1 LSRSVEVFF
10 FLSKGTVMRARL
22 RLMTENPDSLA
33 QPKEP
38 AWENWQPTIRAT
50 LMFVVREDEV
60 LLIRKKR
67 GFGMGKV
74 NGPGGKLD
82 PGETELECAVRET
95 QEELGVTALDAVKRG
110 ELWFQFVDG
119 LAMHVA
125 VFHATKHEGEAIE
138 TDEAAPL
145 WTKIN
150 AIPFDQMWADDAH
163 WLHRMLN
170 GTETF
175 MGRFLFDD
183 QRMVT
188 HALEWS

>member
-1 LSRSVEVFF
+1 MS
-10 FLSKGTVMRARL
+10 
-22 RLMTENPDSLA
+22 DSPPSAADL
-33 QPKEP
+33 PSID
-38 AWENWQPTIRAT
+38 WNTWQPTIRAT
-50 LMFVVREDEV
+50 LMFVVRGDEV

-82 PGETELECAVRET
+82 PGETELDCAVRET
-95 QEELGVTALDAVKRG
+95 QEELGVTALNPVKRG
-110 ELWFQFVDG
+110 ELWFHFVDG

-125 VFHATKHEGEAIE
+125 VFQASEHEGEAIE

-145 WTKIN
+145 WTQID

-163 WLHRMLN
+163 WLHRMLV
-170 GTETF
+170 GSETF
-175 MGRFLFDD
+175 MGKFLFDD

-188 HALEWS
+188 HELEWS